1 MVFIFCLL
9 HYTGKSHRPP
19 AQSSQIYGMSESEVN
34 EQFDASDWGLQA
46 SCRDEGCPVP
56 GAVVRVVS
64 GAVLGY
70 LPLALGA

>member
-1 MVFIFCLL
+1 
-9 HYTGKSHRPP
+9 
-19 AQSSQIYGMSESEVN
+19 MSESEVN

-46 SCRDEGCPVP
+46 SCRGEGCPVP